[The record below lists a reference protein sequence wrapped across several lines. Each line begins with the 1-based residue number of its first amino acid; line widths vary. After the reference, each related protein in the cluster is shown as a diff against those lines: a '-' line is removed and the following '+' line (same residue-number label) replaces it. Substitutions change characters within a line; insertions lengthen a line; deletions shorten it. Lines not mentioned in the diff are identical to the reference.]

1 MFKDKY
7 LKYKKKYTE
16 LKELF
21 KDKLNNPKIQIP
33 NNLDIKR
40 KHHNM
45 FTLNDTNFTDLVDHG
60 NKEWIIL
67 FYSPLCSKSNK
78 LLQILKNKSIDDT
91 HINYGKLNLLNS
103 HIEPH
108 KLNIQ
113 DTPSLLG
120 YNKHEYIYDNI
131 SELNEEE
138 EPVMQLHLNNF
149 IDKLKL
155 NTVDNNSVTD
165 VSNPPSSLTEDEFIS
180 KLSELNDLFDN
191 DDISDQSS
199 DISDDEETDLYST
212 SMNNPLELK
221 LVDENVVI
229 NNTESP
235 TNLYSDLYKLQ
246 NEYNSNTQ
254 NLNAN
259 NLEQLFEQKDNDTG
273 LEGTDTLQTSDMHK
287 NILQFIN
294 EHNNPSSD
302 SDNSI
307 EIELTDSGSDFEFE
321 INEND
326 NIDNGK
332 IIELTDDNYDDI
344 ITKKGIFVILF
355 YVDWCGHCTKF
366 KPIFEKLSSN
376 SKLNKKIN
384 FCKLDC
390 EQYKNIP
397 DKLQIGGYPTIL
409 ISNNNKVDTYNGP
422 RDYME
427 LEKYLSTLF

>member
-1 MFKDKY
+1 M
-7 LKYKKKYTE
+7 
-16 LKELF
+16 
-21 KDKLNNPKIQIP
+21 
-33 NNLDIKR
+33 
-40 KHHNM
+40 
-45 FTLNDTNFTDLVDHG
+45 
-60 NKEWIIL
+60 IIR
-67 FYSPLCSKSNK
+67 
-78 LLQILKNKSIDDT
+78 LL
-91 HINYGKLNLLNS
+91 
-103 HIEPH
+103 
-108 KLNIQ
+108 
-113 DTPSLLG
+113 
-120 YNKHEYIYDNI
+120 
-131 SELNEEE
+131 
-138 EPVMQLHLNNF
+138 
-149 IDKLKL
+149 
-155 NTVDNNSVTD
+155 
-165 VSNPPSSLTEDEFIS
+165 
-180 KLSELNDLFDN
+180 
-191 DDISDQSS
+191 
-199 DISDDEETDLYST
+199 ET
-212 SMNNPLELK
+212 
-221 LVDENVVI
+221 
-229 NNTESP
+229 
-235 TNLYSDLYKLQ
+235 Q
-246 NEYNSNTQ
+246 
-254 NLNAN
+254 
-259 NLEQLFEQKDNDTG
+259 
-273 LEGTDTLQTSDMHK
+273 

-302 SDNSI
+302 SDESI